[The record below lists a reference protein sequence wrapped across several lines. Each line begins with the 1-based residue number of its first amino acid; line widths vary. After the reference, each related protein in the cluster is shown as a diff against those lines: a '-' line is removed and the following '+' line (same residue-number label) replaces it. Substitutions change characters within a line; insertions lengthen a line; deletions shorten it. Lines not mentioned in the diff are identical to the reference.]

1 MGETSTG
8 LSPGEVRKNKKVSKG
23 DLYRELSDKAMNYN
37 LRDDLVGEMAMKH
50 LSAVAKSINRANRKA
65 AVKKR

>member
-1 MGETSTG
+1 
-8 LSPGEVRKNKKVSKG
+8 
-23 DLYRELSDKAMNYN
+23 MNYN

-50 LSAVAKSINRANRKA
+50 LGAVAKSINRANRKA